1 MTKSSSSL
9 VDILKESGE
18 ARIKGIALFIEEH
31 VAHHWEDVLVNN
43 QEKLQKAY
51 EEAGDAAYGT
61 YLNLLFLPVHRQLKE
76 AGITPEPRF
85 PGEFEISR
93 EWGNEQETHQQRWM
107 WSTVY
112 GPQQEALGTIVT
124 IIFHDHTQ
132 YRVPQQPDILA
143 LTEVGKEAVVEAL
156 SARSPEFAQ
165 ALEFTVEYERYL
177 KSLE

>member
-1 MTKSSSSL
+1 MEDTNL
-9 VDILKESGE
+9 LRTILDEKGE
-18 ARIKGIALFIEEH
+18 ARIQSIARY
-31 VAHHWEDVLVNN
+31 V
-43 QEKLQKAY
+43 EKHIVDNWDSILTIHKDKLNKAY
-51 EEAGDAAYGT
+51 SEAGDAAYGT
-61 YLNLLFLPVHRQLKE
+61 YSNLVFLPIHRQFKE
-76 AGITPEPRF
+76 VGIQPEPRF

-112 GPQQEALGTIVT
+112 GPQQEPIGTIVT
-124 IIFHDHTQ
+124 IIYHDHTQ
-132 YRVPQQPDILA
+132 FRVPQQPDILA